1 MSDADMAV
9 DAGQQRRRRVSL
21 LRQLR
26 SVWFDTASTGE
37 AFPTESEL
45 ADRFGASRSRV
56 REALVRLE
64 AEGLI
69 QRRPGAGTFAN
80 VSALGRLFRIDLTF
94 EFSEMLAAAGYQPG
108 VTVAASGEA
117 RLNAAQAELF
127 DVAAGTPAFT
137 VTKVWTAD
145 GTPVMVAHDVL
156 PVRRRPPAAV
166 DPVLG
171 IFELSRVLT
180 HEEVE
185 WECATITPCAAPPD
199 EAELLGIAPGVP
211 VLRLDLAGISRH
223 GTRVYEAREFHSCA
237 RFSYDLIRTVPRL

>member
-1 MSDADMAV
+1 MSDADT
-9 DAGQQRRRRVSL
+9 AGRAAPQGRRRVSL

-26 SVWFDTASTGE
+26 SVWFDTASAGE

-45 ADRFGASRSRV
+45 AQRFGASRSRV

-80 VSALGRLFRIDLTF
+80 VSALGRPFRIDSTF
-94 EFSEMLAAAGYQPG
+94 EFSEMLATAGYEPK
-108 VTVAASGEA
+108 VTVAASGET
-117 RLNAAQAELF
+117 RLGPAQAELF
-127 DVAAGTPAFT
+127 EVAEGTPAFT

-156 PVRRRPPAAV
+156 PVRRRPAAV
-166 DPVLG
+166 VDPALG
-171 IFELSRVLT
+171 IFDLSRVLT
-180 HEEVE
+180 REEVE
-185 WECATITPCAAPPD
+185 WECATITPCAAPED
-199 EAELLGIAPGVP
+199 EAMLLGIAPGLP

-223 GTRVYEAREFHSCA
+223 GTRVYEAVEYHSCA
-237 RFSYDLIRTVPRL
+237 KFSYDLIRTVPRL